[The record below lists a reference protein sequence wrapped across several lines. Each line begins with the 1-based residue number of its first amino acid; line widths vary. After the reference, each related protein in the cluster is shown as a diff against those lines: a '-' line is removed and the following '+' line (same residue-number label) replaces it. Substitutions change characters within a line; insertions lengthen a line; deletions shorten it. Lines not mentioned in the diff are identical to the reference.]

1 MEIAVVI
8 VELVLGVV
16 LGFIGAAVYNRY
28 RLWKIKRYA
37 PSAMATSFHVAL
49 LEEDYQ
55 RLRKLSKTE
64 RDVMYAIRKEIAP

>member
-1 MEIAVVI
+1 MEIAMVI

-55 RLRKLSKTE
+55 RLREQGKTE
-64 RDVMYAIRKEIAP
+64 RDVMYATLEEDG

>member
-1 MEIAVVI
+1 MEIAMTI
-8 VELVLGVV
+8 GELILGVV
-16 LGFIGAAVYNRY
+16 LGFVGAAVYNRY

-37 PSAMATSFHVAL
+37 PSATATSFHVGL

>member
-1 MEIAVVI
+1 MTIG
-8 VELVLGVV
+8 ELILGVV
-16 LGFIGAAVYNRY
+16 LGFVGAAVYNRY

-37 PSAMATSFHVAL
+37 PSATATSFHVGL